1 MASPIRM
8 NGTIDYIQAW
18 QCIGCGKI
26 EAPQPCIGVCR
37 DKKVLM
43 VSKDDHLQ
51 VLAELASAQR
61 HLKGLEAVLL
71 QLAWSQPRDGQW
83 ERNWGALQQR
93 AREWIARPD
102 DGTPESAAAEPSAGC

>member
-1 MASPIRM
+1 MSE
-8 NGTIDYIQAW
+8 TIDYIQAW

-61 HLKGLEAVLL
+61 HLKGLQSVLM
-71 QLAWSQPRDGQW
+71 QLAWSQPRAGQW
-83 ERNWGALQQR
+83 ECNWRALQQR

-102 DGTPESAAAEPSAGC
+102 DGTPESAAAEPSSGS